1 MPPASIQVQSNDDE
15 KQKSNDDIMYL
26 VQQQQ
31 SVQFLMDIVD
41 EQPSISNADNDKD
54 NRLNNNGV
62 L

>member
-54 NRLNNNGV
+54 NRLNSNSV

>member
-54 NRLNNNGV
+54 NRLNNNSV

>member
-1 MPPASIQVQSNDDE
+1 
-15 KQKSNDDIMYL
+15 MYL

-54 NRLNNNGV
+54 NRLNNNSV

>member
-31 SVQFLMDIVD
+31 SVQFLID

-54 NRLNNNGV
+54 NRLNNNSV